1 MASGKPGAVQV
12 LRRLEFHYVPKHARL
27 NMLESEIGVLVSQ
40 CLDRQFT
47 APPPGTVRRSIANL
61 DSTKLPAIS
70 IPVAL
75 PNQTAGRLFDVDRL
89 RRIINRRRRRS
100 WPCCQSAAEQRP
112 ADKSAH
118 YAGGDLTVLGACRH
132 RQQKRTREQ
141 CNCHDS

>member
-1 MASGKPGAVQV
+1 MSPRAMAAHV
-12 LRRLEFHYVPKHARL
+12 LGRERAAPNSLLVDG
-27 NMLESEIGVLVSQ
+27 LESVHGA
-40 CLDRQFT
+40 T
-47 APPPGTVRRSIANL
+47 ARNVRRSIANL

-89 RRIINRRRRRS
+89 RRIINRRRRGS

-141 CNCHDS
+141 CNSHDS